1 MLVHQF
7 LENSAQQYPDRN
19 AAWYQDKWMTF
30 SEIDTLAN
38 KIGNYLKENGIRRG
52 DRVALL
58 YENSFEYIIS
68 YYGILKAGGVTV
80 ALNTETTSDALQYL
94 LTNSGAK
101 AIITNSSFSKHL
113 LPAIPYI
120 PELQH
125 VLIHQKD
132 LSPYEKLKRIH
143 QIHLEDIYNDG
154 NSNHPG
160 VRCIDID
167 LASIV
172 YTSGSTGKP
181 KGVVLNHLNIVSNT
195 RSIVEYLELS
205 KDDRIMVVLPFYYI
219 YGKSLLNTHFFVG
232 GSVVLDNRFAFPNV
246 ILETMK
252 KTETTGFSG
261 VPSTFMILLNRS
273 TVKKQKFPSLR
284 YLTQAGGPMAP
295 AVQKEVVE
303 TFNPAK
309 LFIMY
314 GATEASARLSY
325 LDPKELNRKW
335 GSIGKAIPNVDLFVA
350 DEEGRELPQGEV
362 GELVARGSNFM
373 SGYWKDQE
381 ETDKVMRHGLYYT
394 GDLGRMD
401 EEGFLYV
408 VGRTKDM
415 IKVGGE
421 RVSAKEIEEIILE
434 MKEVQETAVIGVDDP
449 VLGEAIKAFVIA
461 SPGNGLNVE
470 SVSGHCKKR
479 LPPFKVPKFVEI
491 VTELPKNE
499 SGKIMKTVLREQ
511 EKKRLKK

>member
-1 MLVHQF
+1 
-7 LENSAQQYPDRN
+7 
-19 AAWYQDKWMTF
+19 
-30 SEIDTLAN
+30 
-38 KIGNYLKENGIRRG
+38 
-52 DRVALL
+52 
-58 YENSFEYIIS
+58 
-68 YYGILKAGGVTV
+68 
-80 ALNTETTSDALQYL
+80 
-94 LTNSGAK
+94 
-101 AIITNSSFSKHL
+101 
-113 LPAIPYI
+113 
-120 PELQH
+120 
-125 VLIHQKD
+125 
-132 LSPYEKLKRIH
+132 
-143 QIHLEDIYNDG
+143 
-154 NSNHPG
+154 
-160 VRCIDID
+160 
-167 LASIV
+167 
-172 YTSGSTGKP
+172 
-181 KGVVLNHLNIVSNT
+181 
-195 RSIVEYLELS
+195 
-205 KDDRIMVVLPFYYI
+205 
-219 YGKSLLNTHFFVG
+219 VG

-246 ILETMK
+246 ILDTMK
-252 KTETTGFSG
+252 KTDTTGFSG

-303 TFNPAK
+303 TFDPAK
-309 LFIMY
+309 LFVMY

-325 LDPKELNRKW
+325 LDPADLTRKW

-373 SGYWKDQE
+373 EGYWKDQE

-434 MKEVQETAVIGVDDP
+434 LKEVQEIAIIGVEDP

-461 SPGNGLNVE
+461 TPGNGVETERILN
-470 SVSGHCKKR
+470 HCKKR
-479 LPPFKVPKFVEI
+479 LPPYKVPKFVEI

-499 SGKIMKTVLREQ
+499 SGKILKPVLREMEAKAKGKR
-511 EKKRLKK
+511 EKGKA